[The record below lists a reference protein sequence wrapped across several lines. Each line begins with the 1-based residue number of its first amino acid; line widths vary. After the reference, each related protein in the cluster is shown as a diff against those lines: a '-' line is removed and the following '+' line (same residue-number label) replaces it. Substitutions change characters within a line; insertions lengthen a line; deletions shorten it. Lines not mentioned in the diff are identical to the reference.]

1 MAKNLQ
7 KLLKSILK
15 KNQIPTFVL
24 QATSYPHWR
33 QPLLQNSHVSFQIY
47 VYIYIQYI
55 FINIY
60 LYLHINIQFIL
71 YIYVCVYIYFL
82 SHTNGS
88 IPHMEP
94 CILPFFL
101 LIYLRH
107 GTRAVHIVL
116 PHHFK
121 DLPSIPL
128 ERYTIIYLTTDSHLG
143 YFQPFAMTNNAA
155 TNILTC
161 SFDTYIKSFRG

>member
-1 MAKNLQ
+1 MCVC
-7 KLLKSILK
+7 I
-15 KNQIPTFVL
+15 
-24 QATSYPHWR
+24 
-33 QPLLQNSHVSFQIY
+33 
-47 VYIYIQYI
+47 YIY
-55 FINIY
+55 F
-60 LYLHINIQFIL
+60 
-71 YIYVCVYIYFL
+71 FL

-88 IPHMEP
+88 IPHMKP
-94 CILPFFL
+94 CILLFFL
-101 LIYLRH
+101 LTYLRH

-128 ERYTIIYLTTDSHLG
+128 KRYTIIYLTTDSRLG

-161 SFDTYIKSFRG
+161 SFDTYIKSLKK